1 MAGMT
6 DYSHQSF
13 NDMLTDLDNWLKNL
27 VQVCEL
33 LEENEAQLKLDDYYW
48 GNINHD
54 VQGIFL
60 YSHKFFKTSIE
71 EIESILA
78 DLEDEIQEN
87 HVSRIRSLGL
97 TAKNLETD
105 LAITWHQDPWE
116 YQKDY
121 ENSKFRLAEKMYTE
135 ARGMAADMID
145 LLNLAVRL
153 EDFLGKKGKSAK
165 NSGSNKA
172 SPDTHLFV
180 AQTRLNDLRTIKS
193 TDFDLAKLIRLCDE
207 LNICYINECYFATA
221 MIGRA
226 ILDHVPPIF
235 GYTKFTEVCNNYKA
249 PKSFK
254 ESIKTLED
262 SLRHIADHHLHVQV
276 RNKESLPSRAQ
287 VSFSANLDVLL
298 GEIVRILK

>member
-1 MAGMT
+1 
-6 DYSHQSF
+6 
-13 NDMLTDLDNWLKNL
+13 
-27 VQVCEL
+27 
-33 LEENEAQLKLDDYYW
+33 
-48 GNINHD
+48 
-54 VQGIFL
+54 
-60 YSHKFFKTSIE
+60 
-71 EIESILA
+71 
-78 DLEDEIQEN
+78 LEDEIQEN

-193 TDFDLAKLIRLCDE
+193 TDFDLAKIKPLFSKKDSPHAPHPHPRPTSWIHRP
-207 LNICYINECYFATA
+207 
-221 MIGRA
+221 
-226 ILDHVPPIF
+226 DHRPDD
-235 GYTKFTEVCNNYKA
+235 CA
-249 PKSFK
+249 
-254 ESIKTLED
+254 
-262 SLRHIADHHLHVQV
+262 
-276 RNKESLPSRAQ
+276 
-287 VSFSANLDVLL
+287 
-298 GEIVRILK
+298 